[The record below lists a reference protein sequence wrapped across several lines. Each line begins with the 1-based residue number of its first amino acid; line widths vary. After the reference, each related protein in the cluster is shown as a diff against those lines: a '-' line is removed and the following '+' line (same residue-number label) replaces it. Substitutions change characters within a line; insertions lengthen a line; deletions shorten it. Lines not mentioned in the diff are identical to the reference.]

1 MAVLTNTAAKAT
13 RQAIPRRRDFLP
25 YMLALPII
33 LYEGFFILIPIIQQ
47 FGSSFTSDVIG
58 MGPAK
63 WIGLDNYHRMFS
75 DARFWNSIKVT
86 LTFMVATVIFAVGAG
101 LISALLMNQRFRGRS
116 IARTIMTLPWA
127 FP

>member
-13 RQAIPRRRDFLP
+13 GRTVPRRRDYLP
-25 YMLALPII
+25 YLLALPII

-63 WIGLDNYHRMFS
+63 WIGLDNYNRMIADS
-75 DARFWNSIKVT
+75 RFWNSVRVT
-86 LTFMVATVIFAVGAG
+86 FSFMVATVIFAVVAG
-101 LISALLMNQRFRGRS
+101 VIVSRFMH
-116 IARTIMTLPWA
+116 MTFL
-127 FP
+127 